1 MTEFNNMYNYMIDI
15 TKNEIQCINL
25 YRFSKNKN
33 TRRLMIFILEPF
45 VNLINNNNLS
55 IFYNTIVNIN
65 NTDNININ
73 ININIEYDIIV
84 LLVEQSINNIDIER
98 LIGLLIESCKQIM

>member
-1 MTEFNNMYNYMIDI
+1 MTEFNNMYNYMIDM

-25 YRFSKNKN
+25 YKFSKNKN

-55 IFYNTIVNIN
+55 IFYNTLVNIE
-65 NTDNININ
+65 N

-84 LLVEQSINNIDIER
+84 LLVEQSVKNIEIER
-98 LIGLLIESCKQIM
+98 LIGLLIESCKQIV